1 MLQRLFHFS
10 GAIFAATCVA
20 SRANPSYHPF
30 MGFDRKQ
37 SPSYMVSQLAKEFAR
52 ALQARASGLGFS
64 AGQFPILVELWEED
78 GLTQKQLLER
88 VDVEQATMANTLS
101 RMQRDGLI
109 ERKPHPTDRRAQL
122 VFLTPKGLEIKD
134 GAIAAVRATD
144 DALLAGLKR
153 FEKELL
159 LEFIRR
165 ALANVDDSGRSDPQP

>member
-1 MLQRLFHFS
+1 
-10 GAIFAATCVA
+10 
-20 SRANPSYHPF
+20 
-30 MGFDRKQ
+30 MGFLRKQ
-37 SPSYMVSQLAKEFAR
+37 SPTYLVSQLAKEFAR
-52 ALQARASGLGFS
+52 DLQVRASSLGFS

-122 VFLTPKGLEIKD
+122 VFLTPRGLEIKD
-134 GAIAAVRATD
+134 GAIAAVCATD
-144 DALLAGLKR
+144 DALLQGLKR

-165 ALANVDDSGRSDPQP
+165 ALDNTPAAGSSDRER

>member
-1 MLQRLFHFS
+1 
-10 GAIFAATCVA
+10 
-20 SRANPSYHPF
+20 
-30 MGFDRKQ
+30 MGFHRKQ
-37 SPSYMVSQLAKEFAR
+37 SPSHLVSQLAKEFAR

-101 RMQRDGLI
+101 RMERDGLI
-109 ERKPHPTDRRAQL
+109 ERRPHPNDRRAQL
-122 VFLTPKGLEIKD
+122 VFLTPKGKELRD
-134 GAIAAVRATD
+134 AAISAVCDAD
-144 DALLAGLKR
+144 DALLQGFKR

-165 ALANVDDSGRSDPQP
+165 VLENARAQNPATPGS